1 MQDLRRLHRTRP
13 GTHKLRGLAAS
24 GKVGTAAL
32 WPQNLSTGHLATLN
46 HHELLRST
54 CIVKQRISAS
64 TARAKPDVMLAVFAC
79 LQRRLLKLPSLSSP
93 DFSLN
98 YDLKQMAD
106 AITTGANMHSL
117 CVVPS
122 PDPKRLPGQ
131 LEDVVCY
138 ALSPQRITTLLPMV
152 ADEAE
157 EEGAGGTSVNSGELA
172 YDQDVADAGPVT
184 QPDVQKGVDLLK
196 TASDGVHYAAAI
208 AALVCSD
215 SYAHM

>member
-1 MQDLRRLHRTRP
+1 MLRP
-13 GTHKLRGLAAS
+13 
-24 GKVGTAAL
+24 
-32 WPQNLSTGHLATLN
+32 
-46 HHELLRST
+46 RSS
-54 CIVKQRISAS
+54 CIVRQCVSAS
-64 TARAKPDVMLAVFAC
+64 TALAKSDVMFAVFAC

-106 AITTGANMHSL
+106 AITTGVNTHSSH
-117 CVVPS
+117 VVPS
-122 PDPKRLPGQ
+122 ASSECLPGQ
-131 LEDVVCY
+131 LDPVVVY
-138 ALSPQRITTLLPMV
+138 ILSPKRDVLLLLA

-172 YDQDVADAGPVT
+172 DEQDVADTGPVT

-208 AALVCSD
+208 AALVCSN